1 MEHWVLEGDRY
12 SFLRSAPHAFNLQN
26 REGPNRVE
34 IFDITSIPSH
44 RNAISETTCLCDI
57 FGDDCESSLLSSIP
71 ASAAF
76 IRREV
81 DQSFPADDSNDSSGF
96 YHTAN
101 GSDLSDN
108 TEVNYNILSPKNIQ
122 NFPTSETRESRST
135 PAKSTILSHTNNGF
149 KPLDCTPSA
158 SKVNGNDLSH
168 TDNWEE
174 PQVSVNS
181 APVNETGITNESEPQ
196 YVNST
201 TAATL
206 INPANGPSKTSSC
219 SSEEKEPAIFEQ
231 EGIIKTP
238 QHSSTNPFLDKQL
251 FESVSESLA
260 GYPHEQN
267 NVMSSENKESM
278 DHQCPKEQN
287 IIFSQGLLNSGPALE
302 LSNPSPTDCS
312 PMQEMSTS
320 PSNRDINFLLIASD
334 MTDPRLTSTTPV
346 SSETTSTPASTGRS
360 SPELLNLCSTQV
372 KHASEFPNLE
382 DTYGASLSVSTLPT
396 RDNVEIDYL
405 TVSTISTEI
414 REMVCSSIDGRERL
428 ERPEI
433 YETCSS
439 LEHSAP
445 AHSPQPILI
454 HSPVGYTISPSPTC
468 HKIVSS
474 IEPEDSLTSPV
485 SPEINETCT
494 SSEPSASAHSP
505 EPVRIHSTVGDI
517 ISPSPTCEK
526 IVYSVELEDSP
537 SSPVSPEINEICS
550 SSEHS
555 APFHSPEPVLI
566 PFTVGYTI
574 SPSPT
579 FEKIVYSVEPEDS
592 PSSPV
597 SPEINEI
604 CSSSEHSAPSHSPE
618 QVLIHSPVGYTISPS
633 HTCEKIVYSVELED
647 SPSSPVSPEI
657 NETFSS
663 SEHSAHAHST
673 EPVLIHSPVGYII
686 SPSPTC
692 EKIVY
697 SVKPE
702 DSPSSPVSPEI
713 NEICS
718 SSEHSAPFHS
728 PEPVLIPF
736 TVGYTISPSPTF
748 EKIVYSVEPEDS
760 PSSPVSPEINE
771 ICSSSEHSAPSH
783 SPEQV
788 LIHSPVGYT
797 ISPSHTCEKIVY
809 SVELEDSPSSPVSPE
824 INETFPSSEHSAPD
838 RSPEPVLI
846 HSPVGYAISPSP
858 TCEKIV
864 YSVEP
869 EDSPSSPVS
878 PEINEICSSSEHS
891 APFHSPEPVLIHS
904 PVGYTI
910 SPSPTFE
917 KIVYSVEPEDSP
929 SSPVSP
935 EINEICSSSEH
946 SAPFH
951 SPEPVLIHS
960 PVGYT
965 ISPSPT
971 FEKIVYSV
979 EPEDSPSSPVSPE
992 INEICSSSE
1001 HSAPFHSPEPVLIPF
1016 TVGYTISPSP
1026 TFEKIVYSVEPEDSP
1041 SSPVSPEINEICSSS
1056 EHSAPSHSPEQVLIH
1071 SPVGYTISPSH
1082 TCEKIVYSV
1091 ELEDS
1096 PSSPVSPEIN
1106 ETFPSSEHSAPDR
1119 SPEPVLIH
1127 STVGYAISPSPTC
1140 EKIVY
1145 SVEPEDSPS
1154 SPVSPAINEICSSS
1168 EHSAPFHS
1176 PEPVLIPFTVGY
1188 TISPSPTF
1196 EKIVYSVEP
1205 EDSPSSP
1212 VSPEIN
1218 EICSSSEHSA
1228 PAHSAEPVPIHS
1240 PVGYTISPSPT
1251 FEKIT
1256 SSTDPEDSPSFPV
1269 VTRID
1274 YSDICSSPDHS
1285 VPAHSPEPEIIHSLM
1300 GFTISPSPT
1309 HKIMFFSVEP
1319 DDLPFSPAIT
1329 GTDYTVTPT
1338 RGRDS
1343 TPVLRSITSTPNSRE
1358 NYRSPEP
1365 NSPAPSLE
1373 LRSVNCSPEIKTISY
1388 SVLPQ
1393 NTKSS
1398 GITYSVIQS
1407 EDLAQ
1412 CPAVEKN
1419 VCGNSSE
1426 TSNYIFGNDTSVLPI
1441 SRNFLSTPESR
1452 SRPLSAA
1459 SDHTKHTAQPY
1470 YLQPEPSVT
1479 LEKKENQTLSIIC
1492 DGINHPF
1499 SNPIDRYNC
1508 FDDLADT
1515 KIPKS
1520 LASVPDECKGN
1531 GPPVLSQMQ
1540 ILQASTSKTSDSG
1553 LSTEKIEKNQ
1563 EIVTHNTTDLT
1574 VCGTPT
1580 SRSPWAASAALPKPM
1595 ISVQMKQCHVEGFD
1609 SSEGTEML
1617 KNYSPNSNKR
1627 LSQVPVALRH
1637 SPGVIRRDNGGEFDR
1652 QSCREKEESG
1662 KEGGEG
1668 EETIGET
1675 SYRGEQVELS
1685 FRARNRK
1692 GPAGHSPAR
1701 SCQDPKS
1708 GIPARCYF
1716 ESHPTT
1722 LQQQGQLRAQDSQQK
1737 NKVGTRRLQSAA
1749 QGKYSSAGF
1758 LPPECTGE
1766 TSSMG
1771 SEFDEADNEVK
1782 WFTDLAFRS
1791 LSSPQV
1797 DYLDVYN
1804 SSHRSSTNLSQPS
1817 TVDSPGAVAWMTYA
1831 DLHGSTLHEN
1841 DGSSFLPRDSMD
1853 LNKHLEI
1860 GSFECVDVALENKDE
1875 SSRGKRTVPKRQI
1888 QLLRRNTVESKY
1900 RGNTEHILNSPS
1912 THRRSKDTLVRQH
1925 STPAFLPKEFSK
1937 EVPDSPQNDRKKTL
1951 QKSVSLDDGSPN
1963 TQMASCIIKSVLSKK
1978 MQDVQKE
1985 TAKSTDPGRSA
1996 DKNKHPDVS
2005 LSPFFGVPSTM
2016 EEHSLSPSLHSQ
2028 CTLSS
2033 EDLAVGEERISHRQ
2047 LKKCAP
2053 KVPPKPLLRPAF
2065 FNTGEARVA
2074 GNITREEAK
2083 PILAHPQVDD
2093 KMQNCKS
2100 DGKEGGGS
2108 NIEEKYNRDS
2118 ENASIRNKSPATPAI
2133 SLPSKMTSRDI
2144 KKCQMTPENQEQ
2156 LAEKSVFTSKTPEIT
2171 LKTSSIKQKKT
2182 SSLKVSP
2189 SPDLE
2194 QSREIS
2200 ETQTMEK
2207 AAEDISTRSTK
2218 VTETEDNDD
2227 SNKKSVIHRVR
2238 DVRKLVKN
2246 TYNLSFKASNSTSN
2260 AEDMVIQEKREKPP
2274 QTPPALQI
2282 ECKAIRWK
2290 DKQTPGNKALHCHD
2304 EKQPVDRSKI
2314 LQQRVCAETR
2324 RDANVTE
2331 IKSKVSSPKTKSQ
2344 QKLPTTTT
2352 DGLPESESI
2361 TKRSYI
2367 HCDQSSK
2374 MPPRP
2379 LSKEREVSALMV
2391 LPDCKPKTKNVAPT
2405 VLDSTQMK
2413 APSSSHSVS
2422 MLLKEKG
2429 MQADIG
2435 VCDVITEGANATA
2448 KHVNRLEVPVQ
2459 ACLSEIILSEGQVKN
2474 TSLPCNPTALVNDSS
2489 RTSQPSESP
2498 KGTLTETFL
2507 KEQERKQITAT
2518 YLATS
2523 EKPEMRSFS
2532 CSTKNNAT
2540 PMNPSKEIELPIQVR
2555 SISTDRLKT
2564 FVPPKPSYK
2573 QSFAE
2578 ITSVSSDQ
2586 SKADTQAPSVIT
2598 QQTKLNS
2605 ESKKNETPLTVKHKD
2620 QPNETSSRDTKG
2632 LAVSAV
2638 SSYKQPS
2645 IPVTSTPSVV
2655 QKSTTKTLFSLD
2667 QQQSSAFL
2675 QTTSTCQQQSP
2686 SFSQD
2691 QSILDSSFASNPS
2704 GPQTLGHTE
2713 SMTRASSNNRFHT
2726 DEYLFYA
2733 SDDPPSYDEKESFSP
2748 LQLSDLPPHRLCR
2761 YHPTTKQSSCSCT
2774 QSSHLHQ
2781 GHPHHS
2787 PQERVPAASL
2797 SPGQVLTCPRA
2808 PPQAQVRPRQ
2818 CRPDGLPV
2826 SDTTIQHASAL
2837 VQPLHNPRACPVS
2850 NSQSYGDDQPPTSGL
2865 HVDRRP
2871 ANHPSPQ
2878 AAGPAPYHE
2887 YSNLAN
2893 MSIVDPRAQ
2902 LFNPQDYANEC
2913 PGGAGELY
2921 PETTTGLSC
2930 GQGSRRV
2937 LLDPETGKYFYI
2949 EVPMQPLRK
2958 MLFDPEL
2965 GQYVEVLIPQQAMS
2979 HSGLYPPAAPPY
2991 SSLHSPGL
2999 YAPQYLPYA
3008 VPSYPAISGSAQ
3020 QVRHPEPPPVPT
3032 TLHQTSLRYGS
3043 PASQMPKNE
3052 LKGHSSLDQSY
3063 LDSMYYIPTGINAS
3077 PNSTTSDCYH
3087 EPSSMPHSGG
3097 RRA

>member
-1 MEHWVLEGDRY
+1 
-12 SFLRSAPHAFNLQN
+12 
-26 REGPNRVE
+26 
-34 IFDITSIPSH
+34 
-44 RNAISETTCLCDI
+44 
-57 FGDDCESSLLSSIP
+57 
-71 ASAAF
+71 
-76 IRREV
+76 
-81 DQSFPADDSNDSSGF
+81 
-96 YHTAN
+96 
-101 GSDLSDN
+101 
-108 TEVNYNILSPKNIQ
+108 
-122 NFPTSETRESRST
+122 
-135 PAKSTILSHTNNGF
+135 
-149 KPLDCTPSA
+149 
-158 SKVNGNDLSH
+158 
-168 TDNWEE
+168 
-174 PQVSVNS
+174 
-181 APVNETGITNESEPQ
+181 
-196 YVNST
+196 
-201 TAATL
+201 
-206 INPANGPSKTSSC
+206 
-219 SSEEKEPAIFEQ
+219 
-231 EGIIKTP
+231 
-238 QHSSTNPFLDKQL
+238 
-251 FESVSESLA
+251 
-260 GYPHEQN
+260 
-267 NVMSSENKESM
+267 
-278 DHQCPKEQN
+278 
-287 IIFSQGLLNSGPALE
+287 
-302 LSNPSPTDCS
+302 
-312 PMQEMSTS
+312 
-320 PSNRDINFLLIASD
+320 
-334 MTDPRLTSTTPV
+334 
-346 SSETTSTPASTGRS
+346 
-360 SPELLNLCSTQV
+360 
-372 KHASEFPNLE
+372 
-382 DTYGASLSVSTLPT
+382 
-396 RDNVEIDYL
+396 
-405 TVSTISTEI
+405 
-414 REMVCSSIDGRERL
+414 MVCSSIDGRERL
-428 ERPEI
+428 ETPEI

-468 HKIVSS
+468 DKIVSS
-474 IEPEDSLTSPV
+474 IEPEDSPSSPV
-485 SPEINETCT
+485 SPEINETCS
-494 SSEPSASAHSP
+494 SSEHSASAHSP
-505 EPVRIHSTVGDI
+505 EPVLIHSTVGDT

-526 IVYSVELEDSP
+526 IVYSVEPEDSP
-537 SSPVSPEINEICS
+537 SSPVSPEINETFS

-555 APFHSPEPVLI
+555 AHAHSPEPVLI
-566 PFTVGYTI
+566 HSPVGYTI

-579 FEKIVYSVEPEDS
+579 CDKIVYSVEPEDSPSSPVSPENNETFSSSEHSVHGHSTEPVLIHSPVGYTISLSPTCKKTVYSVEPEDSPSSPVSPENNETFSSSEHSVHGHSTEPVLIHSPVGYTISLSPTCKKTVYSVEPEDS

-604 CSSSEHSAPSHSPE
+604 CSSSEHSAPAHSPE
-618 QVLIHSPVGYTISPS
+618 PVLIHSPVGYTISPS
-633 HTCEKIVYSVELED
+633 PTCDKIVYSVEPED

-663 SEHSAHAHST
+663 SEHSVHGHST
-673 EPVLIHSPVGYII
+673 EPVLIHSPVGYTISLSPTCENIVYSVEPEDSPFSPVLPEINETCSSSDHSAPAHSPEPVLIHSTVGYTI

-697 SVKPE
+697 SVEPD
-702 DSPSSPVSPEI
+702 DS
-713 NEICS
+713 
-718 SSEHSAPFHS
+718 
-728 PEPVLIPF
+728 L
-736 TVGYTISPSPTF
+736 
-748 EKIVYSVEPEDS
+748 
-760 PSSPVSPEINE
+760 
-771 ICSSSEHSAPSH
+771 
-783 SPEQV
+783 
-788 LIHSPVGYT
+788 
-797 ISPSHTCEKIVY
+797 
-809 SVELEDSPSSPVSPE
+809 SSPVSPE
-824 INETFPSSEHSAPD
+824 INETFSYSEHSAPAH
-838 RSPEPVLI
+838 SPEPVLI
-846 HSPVGYAISPSP
+846 HSPVGYTISPSP

-891 APFHSPEPVLIHS
+891 APAHSPEPVLIHS

-910 SPSPTFE
+910 SPSPT
-917 KIVYSVEPEDSP
+917 
-929 SSPVSP
+929 
-935 EINEICSSSEH
+935 C
-946 SAPFH
+946 
-951 SPEPVLIHS
+951 
-960 PVGYT
+960 
-965 ISPSPT
+965 
-971 FEKIVYSV
+971 
-979 EPEDSPSSPVSPE
+979 
-992 INEICSSSE
+992 
-1001 HSAPFHSPEPVLIPF
+1001 
-1016 TVGYTISPSP
+1016 
-1026 TFEKIVYSVEPEDSP
+1026 
-1041 SSPVSPEINEICSSS
+1041 
-1056 EHSAPSHSPEQVLIH
+1056 
-1071 SPVGYTISPSH
+1071 
-1082 TCEKIVYSV
+1082 
-1091 ELEDS
+1091 
-1096 PSSPVSPEIN
+1096 
-1106 ETFPSSEHSAPDR
+1106 
-1119 SPEPVLIH
+1119 
-1127 STVGYAISPSPTC
+1127 
-1140 EKIVY
+1140 
-1145 SVEPEDSPS
+1145 
-1154 SPVSPAINEICSSS
+1154 
-1168 EHSAPFHS
+1168 
-1176 PEPVLIPFTVGY
+1176 
-1188 TISPSPTF
+1188 
-1196 EKIVYSVEP
+1196 
-1205 EDSPSSP
+1205 
-1212 VSPEIN
+1212 
-1218 EICSSSEHSA
+1218 
-1228 PAHSAEPVPIHS
+1228 
-1240 PVGYTISPSPT
+1240 
-1251 FEKIT
+1251 EKIT

-1269 VTRID
+1269 VTMID
-1274 YSDICSSPDHS
+1274 CSDICSSPDHS

-1300 GFTISPSPT
+1300 SFTISPSPT

-1343 TPVLRSITSTPNSRE
+1343 TPVLSSITSTPNGKE
-1358 NYRSPEP
+1358 NYHIPEP

-1373 LRSVNCSPEIKTISY
+1373 LRSVICSPEIKTISY

-1398 GITYSVIQS
+1398 SITYSVIQS

-1412 CPAVEKN
+1412 SPAVETN

-1426 TSNYIFGNDTSVLPI
+1426 TSNYIFGNDNSVSPI
-1441 SRNFLSTPESR
+1441 SRIFLSTPESR
-1452 SRPLSAA
+1452 SMPSSAA
-1459 SDHTKHTAQPY
+1459 SDHTKHTAQSY

-1479 LEKKENQTLSIIC
+1479 LEKEENQTLSIIC
-1492 DGINHPF
+1492 NGINHPF
-1499 SNPIDRYNC
+1499 SNPIDCFNC

-1520 LASVPDECKGN
+1520 IASVPDECKGN

-1540 ILQASTSKTSDSG
+1540 ILQASISKTSDSG
-1553 LSTEKIEKNQ
+1553 LSTEKNEKNQ
-1563 EIVTHNTTDLT
+1563 EIVTDNTTDLT

-1580 SRSPWAASAALPKPM
+1580 SRSPWAASVPKPM

-1609 SSEGTEML
+1609 SSKGTEML
-1617 KNYSPNSNKR
+1617 KNDSPNSNKR
-1627 LSQVPVALRH
+1627 LSQVPVALRD

-1652 QSCREKEESG
+1652 QPCREKEESG
-1662 KEGGEG
+1662 KEGGER

-1708 GIPARCYF
+1708 GIPARCYY
-1716 ESHPTT
+1716 ESNPTT
-1722 LQQQGQLRAQDSQQK
+1722 LQQQSQLRAQDSQQK

-1758 LPPECTGE
+1758 LTPECTGE

-1817 TVDSPGAVAWMTYA
+1817 TVDIPGAVAWMTYA
-1831 DLHGSTLHEN
+1831 DLHGSALHEN
-1841 DGSSFLPRDSMD
+1841 DGSSFLPRDGLD
-1853 LNKHLEI
+1853 LNKHFEI
-1860 GSFECVDVALENKDE
+1860 GRFECVDVALESKEE

-1888 QLLRRNTVESKY
+1888 QLLRRNTDESKY
-1900 RGNTEHILNSPS
+1900 KGNTENILNSPS

-1925 STPAFLPKEFSK
+1925 STPAFVPKEVSK

-1951 QKSVSLDDGSPN
+1951 QKSVCLDDGSPK
-1963 TQMASCIIKSVLSKK
+1963 THMASCIIKSVLSKK

-1985 TAKSTDPGRSA
+1985 TPKSTDPGRSA

-2005 LSPFFGVPSTM
+2005 LSSFCGVPSTM

-2065 FNTGEARVA
+2065 FNTGEAQVA
-2074 GNITREEAK
+2074 GNITREEPK

-2108 NIEEKYNRDS
+2108 NLEEKYNRDS
-2118 ENASIRNKSPATPAI
+2118 ENASIRNKSPAVASPTI
-2133 SLPSKMTSRDI
+2133 SMPSKMTSRDI
-2144 KKCQMTPENQEQ
+2144 KKCQMTPENQKQ

-2171 LKTSSIKQKKT
+2171 LKPSSIKQKKT
-2182 SSLKVSP
+2182 YSLKVSL

-2200 ETQTMEK
+2200 ESQTMEK

-2246 TYNLSFKASNSTSN
+2246 TYNLCFKASNSTSS

-2282 ECKAIRWK
+2282 ECKAISWK
-2290 DKQTPGNKALHCHD
+2290 DKQTSGNKAIHCHD
-2304 EKQPVDRSKI
+2304 EKQPVDISKI
-2314 LQQRVCAETR
+2314 LQPRVCAETR
-2324 RDANVTE
+2324 RDADMTE
-2331 IKSKVSSPKTKSQ
+2331 ITSKVSSPKTESQ
-2344 QKLPTTTT
+2344 QKLPYSNSTTTN
-2352 DGLPESESI
+2352 GLPESESI
-2361 TKRSYI
+2361 TKKFYI

-2379 LSKEREVSALMV
+2379 PSKEREVSALVV
-2391 LPDCKPKTKNVAPT
+2391 LPDSKSKTKNVAPT

-2413 APSSSHSVS
+2413 AASSSHSVS

-2429 MQADIG
+2429 IQADIG
-2435 VCDVITEGANATA
+2435 VCNVLTEGASATA
-2448 KHVNRLEVPVQ
+2448 KHVNKLEVPVQ

-2474 TSLPCNPTALVNDSS
+2474 TSLPCNPTALVKDSS

-2498 KGTLTETFL
+2498 KGTLTETFS
-2507 KEQERKQITAT
+2507 KEQERKKITAT

-2523 EKPEMRSFS
+2523 EKPEVRSFS

-2555 SISTDRLKT
+2555 SISTDRLKP
-2564 FVPPKPSYK
+2564 FVPPKPSNK

-2578 ITSVSSDQ
+2578 ITSVTSDQ
-2586 SKADTQAPSVIT
+2586 SKADSQASSVIT
-2598 QQTKLNS
+2598 QQTMLNS
-2605 ESKKNETPLTVKHKD
+2605 ESKKNETPLTAIHKD
-2620 QPNETSSRDTKG
+2620 QPNETSSRDTKR

-2645 IPVTSTPSVV
+2645 SPVTSTPSVV

-2686 SFSQD
+2686 SLSQD
-2691 QSILDSSFASNPS
+2691 QSMLDSSFASNPS

-2713 SMTRASSNNRFHT
+2713 SVTRASSNNRFHT

-2733 SDDPPSYDEKESFSP
+2733 SDDPPSYDEQESFSP
-2748 LQLSDLPPHRLCR
+2748 LRLSDLPPHRSCR

-2774 QSSHLHQ
+2774 PSSHLHH

-2787 PQERVPAASL
+2787 PQEWVPAVSL
-2797 SPGQVLTCPRA
+2797 SPGQVLTCPGA
-2808 PPQAQVRPRQ
+2808 PPQVQVRPRQ

-2826 SDTTIQHASAL
+2826 SDTTIPHASTL

-2865 HVDRRP
+2865 LVDRRP

-2893 MSIVDPRAQ
+2893 MSTVDPRPQ
-2902 LFNPQDYANEC
+2902 LFNPQDLPPSFGHDYANEC
-2913 PGGAGELY
+2913 PGGAGVLY
-2921 PETTTGLSC
+2921 PENTTGLSC
-2930 GQGSRRV
+2930 GQGSRHV

-2949 EVPMQPLRK
+2949 EVPVQPLRK

-3008 VPSYPAISGSAQ
+3008 VPSYPTISGSAQ
-3020 QVRHPEPPPVPT
+3020 KVCHPEPPPVPT
-3032 TLHQTSLRYGS
+3032 TLHQTSFRYGS

-3052 LKGHSSLDQSY
+3052 PKGHSSLDQSY
-3063 LDSMYYIPTGINAS
+3063 LESMYYIPTGINAS